1 MPTVYRYLFPA
12 MWLGWAGY
20 WWFSSRDV
28 KPTLLQES
36 LPSRLSYVAP
46 LIIAGA
52 LLSMPKLPVPGLE
65 ERFRPLAGW
74 PFVLA
79 AAMTAAG
86 LLFSVWARRYL
97 GTNWSGR
104 VTIKERHELITRGP
118 YGLVRHPIYTGV
130 LLAILG
136 SVIAVGEWRAVFAMV
151 LASLAL
157 WRKLR
162 LEERWMLRQFGD
174 VYKTYCRRVPALI
187 PFSRKPGTK
196 NG

>member
-1 MPTVYRYLFPA
+1 VPTVYLYLFPA

-20 WWFSSRDV
+20 WWVSSRNV
-28 KPTLLQES
+28 KPVLHREALR
-36 LPSRLSYVAP
+36 SRLSYVA
-46 LIIAGA
+46 LLVLAA
-52 LLSMPKLPVPGLE
+52 LLLSIPNLPVPVLE
-65 ERFRPLAGW
+65 ERFLPFAAW

-79 AAMTAAG
+79 AVMTAAG

-97 GTNWSGR
+97 GTNWSAA
-104 VTIKERHELITRGP
+104 VTIKERHELVTSGP

-136 SVIAVGEWRAVFAMV
+136 SAIAVGDWRAVLAMV

-162 LEERWMLRQFGD
+162 LEERWMLDRFGEA
-174 VYKTYCRRVPALI
+174 YRAYCRKVPALI
-187 PFSRKPGTK
+187 PFLL
-196 NG
+196 